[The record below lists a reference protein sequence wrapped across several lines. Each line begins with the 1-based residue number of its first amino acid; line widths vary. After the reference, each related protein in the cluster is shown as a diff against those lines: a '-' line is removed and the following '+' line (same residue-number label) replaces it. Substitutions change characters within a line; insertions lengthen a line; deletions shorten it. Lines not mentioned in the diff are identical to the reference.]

1 MCFGVRELLTNPATN
16 QLYKE
21 GELMKRPLL
30 AKTLE
35 IIADEGPDAFYNGSL
50 STNITLD
57 IQEAGKA
64 DFLRMS
70 LSVSEPPS
78 ICPSLSLSL
87 SLSLSERNN

>member
-1 MCFGVRELLTNPATN
+1 MLLNIAFGARDLLTNPATN

-50 STNITLD
+50 TINITLD
-57 IQEAGKA
+57 IQEAGKV
-64 DFLRMS
+64 DILLMG
-70 LSVSEPPS
+70 
-78 ICPSLSLSL
+78 
-87 SLSLSERNN
+87 